1 MEYLPWEIMG
11 IQQAGKKW
19 FGYGMQKLPAV
30 ICTPFLTH
38 CYLQTEEALEKSK
51 KKKKK
56 YNLKIFLHYKAAFKE
71 NLIFLTA
78 NVKWYKET
86 VRGHRYL

>member
-1 MEYLPWEIMG
+1 MG

-56 YNLKIFLHYKAAFKE
+56 SI
-71 NLIFLTA
+71 T
-78 NVKWYKET
+78 
-86 VRGHRYL
+86 